1 MRVSVKLSSWSHN
14 FVDVEK
20 NGGEHFYLKS
30 TNSTI
35 PIGCCYSIVCTCLWQ
50 WPQNKTTSQ
59 GAARQHRHPPRH
71 RVKLSNRP
79 PWVETQGHEVFKELC
94 FKEYRFVAVYM
105 VWPAPQLEW
114 LCNVGAVGV
123 KTHSFCWLDYRP
135 DGRDLLGIADTTS
148 ILELRNLI
156 LVEPFSGGKDCLTV
170 HGSGSPPRRGD
181 GLTKLHHVGPDGVIC
196 FKSSSAISTLFLS
209 SHFHQILC
217 PLFHMLP
224 CIVLA

>member
-1 MRVSVKLSSWSHN
+1 MAENIFILNPLTAQFLSGVATQLFVLVCDNDLRTKQQVRERHANIDIPRATEWNWATGPPGLKRRATRSLKN
-14 FVDVEK
+14 FASR
-20 NGGEHFYLKS
+20 N
-30 TNSTI
+30 
-35 PIGCCYSIVCTCLWQ
+35 
-50 WPQNKTTSQ
+50 
-59 GAARQHRHPPRH
+59 
-71 RVKLSNRP
+71 
-79 PWVETQGHEVFKELC
+79 
-94 FKEYRFVAVYM
+94 RFVAVYM

-114 LCNVGAVGV
+114 LRNVGAVGV